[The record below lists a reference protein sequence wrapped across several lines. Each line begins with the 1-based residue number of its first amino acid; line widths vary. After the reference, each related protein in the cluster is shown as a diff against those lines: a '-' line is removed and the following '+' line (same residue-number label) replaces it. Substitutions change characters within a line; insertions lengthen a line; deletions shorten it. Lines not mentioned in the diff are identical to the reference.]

1 LAEIL
6 SAVKDEVARRSGDAA
21 RTIPDPLFPRFP
33 LDEARGIEP
42 QAMFVAAGRPP
53 LSVLAVDCPSGLNC
67 DTGALDPA
75 AVPADLTVTFAYPK
89 WGQLQHPGAGACGRL
104 AVADIGVPSELD
116 NLLPVELVDRE
127 RVAALLPPRPA
138 DANKGTFGKALV
150 AGGSSLYTG
159 APALSGLAAARSG
172 AGLVQPD
179 MAAPAERGRQAQP
192 RRGHRAARASRPV

>member
-1 LAEIL
+1 
-6 SAVKDEVARRSGDAA
+6 
-21 RTIPDPLFPRFP
+21 
-33 LDEARGIEP
+33 
-42 QAMFVAAGRPP
+42 MFVAAGRPP

-127 RVAALLPPRPA
+127 RVAALLPPRLA

-172 AGLVQPD
+172 AGLVTVALPREIQPFL
-179 MAAPAERGRQAQP
+179 AARLLSLTWLPLPSADGNSWTSFSLP
-192 RRGHRAARASRPV
+192 RRARRSSSLMRTRSICSQSDRAGRDGCPR